1 MPELKGEFSLEC
13 NRVWR
18 GVGSIAALHV
28 TVKSKYNHQ
37 AAPVPA
43 KSQEMHH
50 HEHASHSHSHEHEH
64 HSHSHEHANVDN
76 TPISKERENGDAR
89 SSTAK
94 EHNHSH
100 SHSHSHHSSDSDHR
114 GPLRNLPQ
122 IRQMLQDAPS
132 KYISEWVRDNA
143 IKAFTELVKA
153 EAMTH
158 GAESTDAV
166 HFHEVGAIDSI
177 VDTVGTLLALY
188 ALGVATASCSRLPLG
203 EGTVWTDHG
212 LLPVPAP
219 ATLRLMVGMPTCP
232 GPKGTTGELVT
243 PTAAALL
250 RVLVQINSKM
260 VPNNKKVVPCRPPEM
275 ILQNIGIGAGTNDFV
290 KHPNVLRLM
299 LGDPEK

>member
-1 MPELKGEFSLEC
+1 
-13 NRVWR
+13 VWR
-18 GVGSIAALHV
+18 GIGSIAALHV

-37 AAPVPA
+37 AAPVPN
-43 KSQEMHH
+43 KGQEMHH

-64 HSHSHEHANVDN
+64 HSHSHEHANTNVDN
-76 TPISKERENGDAR
+76 TPKSEERKDNNNP
-89 SSTAK
+89 SSIAK

-100 SHSHSHHSSDSDHR
+100 SHGHGHDHSHSHAHHSSDSEHR

-132 KYISEWVRDNA
+132 KHIPEWVCDNA
-143 IKAFTELVKA
+143 IEAFTELAKA

-188 ALGVATASCSRLPLG
+188 ALGVATVSSSRLPLG

-250 RVLVQINSKM
+250 RVLVKNRSKT
-260 VPNNKKVVPCRPPEM
+260 VPNNNKGVPCRPPEM
-275 ILQNIGIGAGTNDFV
+275 ILRKIGIGAGTKDFV

-299 LGDPEK
+299 LGDAER